1 MTEENTLPYYVDSL
15 DNIPESLHAHYV
27 EDEGSYRLNVA
38 NVVPKAKLDEFR
50 ENNRRLKAERDE
62 LNDRYSYVDLDEY
75 KNLKERA
82 NTDSA
87 KGTVHQDEVETLLQ
101 KRTTNMR
108 EEYEQ
113 ELKKMQTEYDQAQ
126 KQLQTLLIDNAV
138 SASANKLQVRQTAL
152 EDVMLRAKQT
162 FRVEDGQVRAFDTDG
177 NFIASKTGDGSM
189 GIEEWMR
196 KLSKNAPHLFE
207 ESVGASAP
215 GAKKAVNPGN
225 DLKNMTAAE
234 KIAFGLKQ
242 NT

>member
-1 MTEENTLPYYVDSL
+1 MTEENTLPYYVESL
-15 DNIPESLHAHYV
+15 ESIPEPLHAHYV
-27 EDEGSYRLNVA
+27 EDDGAYRLNVA
-38 NVVPKAKLDEFR
+38 NVVPKGKLDEFR

-62 LNDRYSYVDLDEY
+62 MADRYSYVDLDEY

-87 KGTVHQDEVETLLQ
+87 KGTVHEDEVETLLQ

-108 EEYEQ
+108 D
-113 ELKKMQTEYDQAQ
+113 EYDQQMKKIQADYEQAQ
-126 KQLQTLLIDNAV
+126 TQLQTLLIDNAV
-138 SASANKLQVRQTAL
+138 STSANKLQVRQTAL

-162 FRVEDGQVRAFDTDG
+162 FRVDNGEVTAVDSEG

-207 ESVGASAP
+207 DSVGASAP
-215 GAKKAVNPGN
+215 GAKKAVSPAN
-225 DLKNMTAAE
+225 NMKDMSAQE
-234 KIAFGLKQ
+234 KIAYGLKQ